1 MTKESS
7 YQQDKKSAI
16 GWVTGVIAVL
26 LTGGLGYV
34 TTKIQAHDTAI
45 AVGTEKQQ
53 SMEKRL
59 DGMDVKLDK
68 ILDKLTKP

>member
-1 MTKESS
+1 MSKDN

-16 GWVTGVIAVL
+16 GWVMGIVAIL

-45 AVGTEKQQ
+45 AVGAEKQQ

-59 DGMDVKLDK
+59 DGMDAKLDK

>member
-1 MTKESS
+1 MTKDSN

-16 GWVTGVIAVL
+16 GWGAGVVAVL

-45 AVGTEKQQ
+45 AVGSEKQQ
-53 SMEKRL
+53 AADKRL
-59 DGMDVKLDK
+59 DGMDAKLDK